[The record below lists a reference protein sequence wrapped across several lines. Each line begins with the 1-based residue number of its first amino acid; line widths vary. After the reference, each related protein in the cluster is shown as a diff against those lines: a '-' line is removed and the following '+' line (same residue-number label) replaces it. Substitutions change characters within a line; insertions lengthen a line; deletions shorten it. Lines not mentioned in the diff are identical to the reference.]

1 MNQEH
6 VSLKGLI
13 RIRGINLVK
22 MNFFVEKPSRYGAQI
37 FRKGIRKFWTE
48 SSKREKLLIKP

>member
-13 RIRGINLVK
+13 RIPGINLVK
-22 MNFFVEKPSRYGAQI
+22 MNFFVENGAQI
-37 FRKGIRKFWTE
+37 FRKGIPKFWTE
-48 SSKREKLLIKP
+48 SSKRKKLLIKP